1 MRKAAR
7 LAVIATT
14 AVNLFLALGGALTL
28 GTSAPQDVLQRY
40 RASECRDWAY
50 GIATGLRLLISIA
63 TLGSIAINLSPLRAA
78 FLELAGLR
86 ERVTEATPAGWA
98 AATLGL
104 LGVCTAI
111 ALSTTQVA
119 MIVGFLGGT
128 LSSTIIFLIPI
139 LAYAR
144 LDLDS
149 GSCRRVFTQL
159 AFILCGLLGYGN
171 VIATLVTKR

>member
-1 MRKAAR
+1 MQ
-7 LAVIATT
+7 T
-14 AVNLFLALGGALTL
+14 
-28 GTSAPQDVLQRY
+28 
-40 RASECRDWAY
+40 
-50 GIATGLRLLISIA
+50 
-63 TLGSIAINLSPLRAA
+63 
-78 FLELAGLR
+78 LELAGLR
-86 ERVTEATPAGWA
+86 ERVTEATPASWA

-144 LDLDS
+144 LELDS
-149 GSCRRVFTQL
+149 GSFEFEVPSGVSSGMVVRVDFTECTRDLGALQPQQL
-159 AFILCGLLGYGN
+159 SPKYIIRHF
-171 VIATLVTKR
+171 LVLEPVLF